1 MDDVYVTDHVREEP
15 KRITHSE
22 EEDREFFEY
31 QKSID
36 EYNGD
41 ANAPQIQGTESPD
54 QERATHLQRILN
66 PFMGAG
72 HDSNG
77 TIVMNIDDKDMM
89 HYDLD
94 NEEKIRV

>member
-41 ANAPQIQGTESPD
+41 ANAPQI
-54 QERATHLQRILN
+54 
-66 PFMGAG
+66 
-72 HDSNG
+72 
-77 TIVMNIDDKDMM
+77 
-89 HYDLD
+89 
-94 NEEKIRV
+94 